1 MPQNNIDILIK
12 NTYLLKKML
21 IIIWAFTE
29 SIIFAAEGVNI
40 ARGIKTWH
48 TDMKWANDVGN
59 MEPEDLLEAQLT
71 QTFSLLKKKNKE
83 KENSICGIQ

>member
-21 IIIWAFTE
+21 IIIWAFSE
-29 SIIFAAEGVNI
+29 YIFFAAEGVNI
-40 ARGIKTWH
+40 ARVIKMWQTWSEQ
-48 TDMKWANDVGN
+48 MGVGN